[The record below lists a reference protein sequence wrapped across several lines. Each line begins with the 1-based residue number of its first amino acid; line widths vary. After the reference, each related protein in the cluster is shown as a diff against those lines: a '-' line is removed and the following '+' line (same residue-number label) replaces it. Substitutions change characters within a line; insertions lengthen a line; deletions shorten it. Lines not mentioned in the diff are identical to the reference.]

1 MRKIVIILC
10 ALLSFVVAAAQPV
23 KQIREVEILVELRPN
38 GDAWITQY
46 WDVEAGSSGT
56 EFYIPIG
63 NLGPM
68 SISDLH
74 VWDGE
79 EKFESLGTSWDV
91 DKSRSWKTGKCGIVP
106 KKDGVELCWGLG
118 EPGDHV
124 WAVLYYVSGLV
135 QAYEDADAFN
145 FMFVNK
151 GMNPAPKKA
160 SVTIVPYKD
169 LQCDKWTSDNVRV
182 WAFGYSGEINV
193 KDGAVVAETDDAM
206 DSGNCLIALVKF
218 DKGIFQPTV
227 KKNEPFQNLLDRAL
241 DGSSY
246 GQEESDGEGEGVF
259 WLFVVGLLGLL
270 GWGGWAGT
278 TSALGYK
285 WKEKMFGTHKID
297 GWWRSAPL
305 DGNLF
310 AAHYVLSKGKRFAVD
325 SAPAN
330 NLIGAF
336 FLRWIM
342 DGHVAVQPDPK
353 SEKRVNLLLKADN
366 VSDDAVEQ
374 QLYEMALAAAGANR
388 LLERGEFEK
397 WASRNYY
404 RVTGW
409 PQRAIA
415 EGIVYFKEKGY
426 WVKSTEFTLDGQK
439 EACHVVEFQNF
450 LKNFTL
456 SDQREANEVKLWK
469 DYLVFAQ
476 LYGIAEKVTSQF
488 KKLYPK
494 EFEELARQTGVS
506 SNTLL
511 YTALWT
517 NSISSR
523 AFSNATARAGSASGG
538 GGRASFGGGGG
549 FSGGGFGGGGR

>member
-1 MRKIVIILC
+1 MKKTVLILC
-10 ALLSFVVAAAQPV
+10 ALLSCLAMAAQPV
-23 KQIREVEILVELRPN
+23 KQIREVEILVELQPN
-38 GDAWITQY
+38 GDAWVTQC

-68 SISDLH
+68 SISDLY

-79 EKFESLGTSWDV
+79 EEFESLGNHWDV
-91 DKSRSWKTGKCGIVP
+91 DQSRSWKTGKCGIVP

-118 EPGDHV
+118 EPGDHI
-124 WAVLYYVSGLV
+124 WTVLYYVSGLV

-145 FMFVNK
+145 FMFVNR
-151 GMNPAPKKA
+151 GMDPAPKKA
-160 SVTIVPYKD
+160 TVTIVPDSDFK
-169 LQCDKWTSDNVRV
+169 CDKWTSDNVRV

-193 KDGAVVAETDDAM
+193 RDGAVVAETDDAM

-218 DKGIFQPTV
+218 EKDIFQPRVT
-227 KKNEPFQNLLDRAL
+227 KSEPFQNLLDRAL

-246 GQEESDGEGEGVF
+246 GEDESDGEGGF
-259 WLFVVGLLGLL
+259 WFYIVAFLAFLA
-270 GWGGWAGT
+270 WAAWAGI

-285 WKEKMFGTHKID
+285 WKEKMFGKHKID
-297 GWWRSAPL
+297 GWFRSAPM

-310 AAHYVLSKGKRFAVD
+310 ASHYVLSRGKRFSAD
-325 SAPAN
+325 AAPAN

-336 FLRWIM
+336 FLRWVM
-342 DGHVAVQPDPK
+342 DGHVSVQPDPK
-353 SEKRVNLLLKADN
+353 SEKRVNLLFKADK
-366 VSDDAVEQ
+366 VSDNAIEE

-388 LLERGEFEK
+388 LLEKGEFEK

-415 EGIVYFKEKGY
+415 EGIVYLKEKGY
-426 WVKSTEFTLDGQK
+426 WVKSTELSLDGQK
-439 EACHVVEFQNF
+439 EACHVIEFQNF
-450 LKNFTL
+450 LKDFTL
-456 SDQREANEVKLWK
+456 SDQRSADEVKLWK

-476 LYGIAEKVTSQF
+476 LFGIAEKVTSQF
-488 KKLYPK
+488 KKLYPA
-494 EFEELARQTGVS
+494 EFAELARQTGVTS
-506 SNTLL
+506 DTLL

-523 AFSNATARAGSASGG
+523 AFSNATARATGSASGG